1 MDEVKSTNTDKY
13 ERHDSGAKHNPRQGA
28 EDGLWSACCLQVHLV
43 PPRKSQVVVTHPPH
57 WALYLVPICTGYLG
71 PTGSGTW
78 DQLALVPVTHWLWY
92 LGPTVWGPWYLLD
105 MGPGLQLVLVVT
117 PSCTVLW
124 LIFINLYFK
133 GLCNRLQI
141 GIAQERCDQV
151 DLKFNVVE
159 QDKPW
164 LPRKILVDWNTRH
177 FYDASQNIASPVFY
191 PLSRS
196 RKKIKYFQPPNRTS
210 GKRDLALFWK
220 CISLTVIVL
229 PHCCRMWK
237 DWSCQKKIY
246 FQMKFVSFLN
256 HDVNVVMMILWWE
269 WHHWFLW
276 WFPTTF
282 YIVDLGQALWEMFCN
297 LEKDMLQFWQI
308 HCAIWTNTFTIL
320 TNTFA
325 I

>member
-210 GKRDLALFWK
+210 GKRDIILKMYFFDCHRVASLLSYVKRLILPEENIFPNEICIILKSWCK
-220 CISLTVIVL
+220 CCDDDSVMRMASLILVMISHNILYCWPWTSVVRNVL
-229 PHCCRMWK
+229 
-237 DWSCQKKIY
+237 
-246 FQMKFVSFLN
+246 
-256 HDVNVVMMILWWE
+256 
-269 WHHWFLW
+269 
-276 WFPTTF
+276 
-282 YIVDLGQALWEMFCN
+282 
-297 LEKDMLQFWQI
+297 
-308 HCAIWTNTFTIL
+308 
-320 TNTFA
+320 
-325 I
+325 